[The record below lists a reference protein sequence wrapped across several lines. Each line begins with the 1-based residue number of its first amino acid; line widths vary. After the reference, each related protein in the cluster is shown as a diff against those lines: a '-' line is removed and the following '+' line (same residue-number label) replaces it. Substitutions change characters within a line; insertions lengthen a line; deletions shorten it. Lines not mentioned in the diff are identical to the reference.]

1 MVDLDLNARADLY
14 RRAQGVDFTDRL
26 GGGTDGEVW
35 KSNRQTAVK
44 VFRSPKN
51 YHMELACY
59 QRLKERGIRKV
70 RDFAVPR
77 LIQSDDKLLVIE
89 MEIVTAPYLID
100 FGKAYLD
107 REPDHSAE
115 TWAEHHAAQRE
126 LWEDKYNEVQA
137 VLWSLRQIGIYYR
150 DPKPG
155 NIMFASDAE

>member
-1 MVDLDLNARADLY
+1 
-14 RRAQGVDFTDRL
+14 
-26 GGGTDGEVW
+26 
-35 KSNRQTAVK
+35 
-44 VFRSPKN
+44 
-51 YHMELACY
+51 MELACY